1 MNTRIGKETHETN
14 RFQKPTHTYTVI
26 SFTTNGQCSAVG
38 GNGIFKYIVLS

>member
-1 MNTRIGKETHETN
+1 MNTRIDKETHETN
-14 RFQKPTHTYTVI
+14 IPETVT